1 MIPTL
6 PCADSDSFRIQYLP
20 EHEKTQL
27 QDFRNWVENGPE
39 LTTRSAPDSPII
51 GLIENSDT
59 AAWQEVGTSGTSK
72 EAATGAEK
80 SSPSA
85 EQLPPPA
92 TASDAATAAAAT
104 SGGEARRSGSSKV
117 RVVPF

>member
-1 MIPTL
+1 ME
-6 PCADSDSFRIQYLP
+6 SDP
-20 EHEKTQL
+20 ET
-27 QDFRNWVENGPE
+27 
-39 LTTRSAPDSPII
+39 TTRSAPDSPII
-51 GLIENSDT
+51 ELIGNSD
-59 AAWQEVGTSGTSK
+59 AAASQEVGTSGTSK
-72 EAATGAEK
+72 EAAPGAEK

-92 TASDAATAAAAT
+92 TASDAATSAAAAT